1 MVRDDRATLFVII
14 TPTFLGVFI
23 YILYQ
28 WKQLYNVQ
36 HHLSIDTK
44 RVIIHQEIWELWV
57 CLKIE
62 IHEIHEIHKMYEIH
76 CLKIEI
82 HA

>member
-1 MVRDDRATLFVII
+1 MKYKHIKDWQKYTNKNIR
-14 TPTFLGVFI
+14 
-23 YILYQ
+23 
-28 WKQLYNVQ
+28 
-36 HHLSIDTK
+36 
-44 RVIIHQEIWELWV
+44 V
-57 CLKIE
+57 CLKIK

>member
-1 MVRDDRATLFVII
+1 MSPGKPFILGQKVTSHKDSVGVGLYSQTVRFAVMVQDVVLVVRAE
-14 TPTFLGVFI
+14 
-23 YILYQ
+23 
-28 WKQLYNVQ
+28 
-36 HHLSIDTK
+36 K
-44 RVIIHQEIWELWV
+44 RV

-82 HA
+82 HEIH